1 VPPLRIALLSY
12 RSKPHCGGQGVYVR
26 HLSRELARL
35 GHHVDVY
42 SGQPYPELDGLDD
55 LDGQDGAGT
64 LRLVPVP
71 SLDLYRD
78 DDPFR
83 TPKLSQWRGA
93 IDALEVSTM
102 WTGGFPEPLT
112 FSLRAAPV
120 VAAADPPYDVV
131 HDNQSLGY
139 GLLALRRRGLPIVAT
154 IHHPI
159 TVDRDLELAAAPTRL
174 KRLSLRRWYGFARMQ
189 ARVARRLPRIV
200 TVSRN
205 SATDIVR
212 EFGVTPGA
220 VTVVPV
226 GVDTEVFRPPTAP
239 RVPGRIVS
247 VASSDSPIKG
257 ARVLI
262 EAVAK
267 LATERDVELVMVG
280 RPKHDG
286 PVARL
291 IDELSIGDHVR
302 FVSDLSDS
310 ALAALLGSAEVAVV
324 PSLYEGFSIPA
335 VEAMAC
341 ATPVVASRAGALPEV
356 VGDCGVLVTAGDAG
370 ELALA
375 IEDVLDDPDRRE
387 RLGHAGRTRVCNRY
401 SWARVAAATAEV
413 YAGAIEE
420 ARAHR

>member
-1 VPPLRIALLSY
+1 LSPLRIALLSY
-12 RSKPHCGGQGVYVR
+12 RSKPHCGGQGIYVR
-26 HLSRELARL
+26 HLGRELARL
-35 GHHVDVY
+35 GHDVDVF
-42 SGQPYPELDGLDD
+42 SGQPYPELDD
-55 LDGQDGAGT
+55 LSAEPGAGT
-64 LRLVPVP
+64 LRLVTVP

-83 TPKLSQWRGA
+83 TPKLSEWRGA
-93 IDALEVSTM
+93 IDALEVATM

-112 FSLRAAPV
+112 FSLRAA
-120 VAAADPPYDVV
+120 AAVSRAEPPYDVI

-139 GLLALRRRGLPIVAT
+139 GLLALHRRGLPIVAT

-159 TVDRDLELAAAPTRL
+159 TIDRELEIAAAPTRL
-174 KRLSLRRWYGFARMQ
+174 KRLSLRRWYAFARMQ
-189 ARVARRLPRIV
+189 ARVAQRLPRIV
-200 TVSRN
+200 TVSAN

-212 EFGVTPGA
+212 EFGVARDA

-226 GVDTEVFRPPTAP
+226 GVDTEVFRPPAEP

-247 VASSDSPIKG
+247 VASSDSPLKG
-257 ARVLI
+257 ARVLV

-280 RPKHDG
+280 RPKEDG
-286 PVARL
+286 PVAKL
-291 IDELSIGDHVR
+291 IDQLSIGDRIR
-302 FVSDLSDS
+302 FVSGLSDQ

-356 VGDCGVLVTAGDAG
+356 VGDCGVLVKAGDAG
-370 ELALA
+370 ALALA
-375 IEDVLDDPDRRE
+375 LADVLDDAALRDRLGRAGRE
-387 RLGHAGRTRVCNRY
+387 RVCEKY
-401 SWARVAAATAEV
+401 SWAHVAAATAEV
-413 YAGAIEE
+413 YADAIRS
-420 ARAHR
+420 ARAHG

>member
-42 SGQPYPELDGLDD
+42 SGQPYPD
-55 LDGQDGAGT
+55 LDEVDGPGSV
-64 LRLVPVP
+64 RLVEVP

-83 TPKLSQWRGA
+83 TPNLSEWRGLV
-93 IDALEVSTM
+93 DALEVSTM

-112 FSLRAAPV
+112 FSLRAAQLLGGGS
-120 VAAADPPYDVV
+120 AYDVV

-139 GLLALRRRGLPIVAT
+139 GLLALHRRGVPIVAT

-159 TVDRDLELAAAPTRL
+159 TVDRDLEVAAAPTRL
-174 KRLSLRRWYGFARMQ
+174 KRLSLRRWYAFTRMQ

-205 SATDIVR
+205 SAGDIAR
-212 EFGVTPGA
+212 EFGVAPGA
-220 VTVVPV
+220 ISVIPV
-226 GVDTEVFRPPTAP
+226 GVDTEVFRPPAAP

-280 RPKHDG
+280 RPKEDG
-286 PVARL
+286 PVLRL
-291 IDELSIGDHVR
+291 IDQLSIGERVR
-302 FVSDLSDS
+302 FVSDLSDE
-310 ALAALLGSAEVAVV
+310 ALAQLLGSAEVAVV

-356 VGDCGVLVTAGDAG
+356 VADCGVLVKAGDPG
-370 ELALA
+370 ELARA
-375 IEDVLDDPDRRE
+375 LDDLFDDPARRD
-387 RLGHAGRTRVCNRY
+387 RLGRAGRDRVSANY
-401 SWARVAAATAEV
+401 SWVHVAAATADV
-413 YAGAIEE
+413 YADAIED

>member
-1 VPPLRIALLSY
+1 MPPLRIALLSY

-26 HLSRELARL
+26 HLGRELARL
-35 GHHVDVY
+35 GHHVDVL
-42 SGQPYPELDGLDD
+42 SGQPYPD
-55 LDGQDGAGT
+55 LDEVDGPGS
-64 LRLVPVP
+64 LRLVKVP

-83 TPKLSQWRGA
+83 TPKLSEWRGL

-112 FSLRAAPV
+112 FSLRAARAV
-120 VAAADPPYDVV
+120 TGAEPPYDVV

-139 GLLALRRRGLPIVAT
+139 GLLALHRRGLPIVTT

-159 TVDRDLELAAAPTRL
+159 TVDRDLEVAAAPTRL

-189 ARVARRLPRIV
+189 ARVAQRLPRIV

-205 SATDIVR
+205 SAADIVR
-212 EFGVTPGA
+212 EFGVKPDA
-220 VTVVPV
+220 VTVIPV
-226 GVDTEVFRPPTAP
+226 GVDTEVFRPPSQP

-247 VASSDSPIKG
+247 VASSDSPLKG
-257 ARVLI
+257 ARVLL

-280 RPKHDG
+280 RPKEDG
-286 PVARL
+286 PVMRL
-291 IDELSIGDHVR
+291 IDQLSIGDRIR
-302 FVSDLSDS
+302 FVSGLSDL
-310 ALAALLGSAEVAVV
+310 ALVDLLGSAEAAVV

-356 VGDCGVLVTAGDAG
+356 VGDCGVLVKAGDAG
-370 ELALA
+370 ALALA
-375 IEDVLDDPDRRE
+375 LADLLDDPARRE
-387 RLGHAGRTRVCNRY
+387 RLGRAGRARVCEKY
-401 SWARVAAATAEV
+401 SWAHVAAATADV
-413 YAGAIEE
+413 YADAIED

>member
-1 VPPLRIALLSY
+1 MPPLRIALLSY

-42 SGQPYPELDGLDD
+42 SGQPYPD
-55 LDGQDGAGT
+55 LDEVDGPGSV
-64 LRLVPVP
+64 RLVEVP

-83 TPKLSQWRGA
+83 TPNLSEWRGLV
-93 IDALEVSTM
+93 DALEVSTM

-112 FSLRAAPV
+112 FSLRAAQLLGGGS
-120 VAAADPPYDVV
+120 AYDVV

-139 GLLALRRRGLPIVAT
+139 GLLALHRRGVPIVAT

-159 TVDRDLELAAAPTRL
+159 TVDRDLEVAAAPTRL
-174 KRLSLRRWYGFARMQ
+174 KRLSLRRWYAFTRMQ

-205 SATDIVR
+205 SAGDIAR
-212 EFGVTPGA
+212 EFGVAPGA
-220 VTVVPV
+220 ISVIPV
-226 GVDTEVFRPPTAP
+226 GVDTEVFRPPAAP

-280 RPKHDG
+280 RPKEDG
-286 PVARL
+286 PVLRL
-291 IDELSIGDHVR
+291 IDQLSIGERVR
-302 FVSDLSDS
+302 FVSDLSDE
-310 ALAALLGSAEVAVV
+310 ALAQLLGSAEVAVV

-356 VGDCGVLVTAGDAG
+356 VADCGVLVKAGDPG
-370 ELALA
+370 ELARAL
-375 IEDVLDDPDRRE
+375 DDLLDDPARRD
-387 RLGHAGRTRVCNRY
+387 RLGRAGRDRVSANY
-401 SWARVAAATAEV
+401 SWVHVAAATADV
-413 YAGAIEE
+413 YADAIED

>member
-1 VPPLRIALLSY
+1 MPPLRIALLSY

-35 GHHVDVY
+35 GHDVDVL
-42 SGQPYPELDGLDD
+42 SGQPYPDLDD
-55 LDGQDGAGT
+55 VSAEPGAGR

-83 TPKLSQWRGA
+83 TPKLSEWRGLV
-93 IDALEVSTM
+93 DALEVATM
-102 WTGGFPEPLT
+102 WTGGFPEPMT
-112 FSLRAAPV
+112 FSLRAAQV
-120 VAAADPPYDVV
+120 VGSAEPPYDVV

-139 GLLALRRRGLPIVAT
+139 GLLNLVRRGVPIVTT

-159 TVDRDLELAAAPTRL
+159 TVDRDLEVAAAPTRL

-212 EFGVTPGA
+212 EFGVAGSV

-226 GVDTEVFRPPTAP
+226 GVDTEVFRPPAAP
-239 RVPGRIVS
+239 RVPGRVVS
-247 VASSDSPIKG
+247 VASSDSPMKG
-257 ARVLI
+257 ATVLL
-262 EAVAK
+262 EAVGK

-280 RPKHDG
+280 RPKEDG
-286 PVARL
+286 PVMRL
-291 IDELSIGDHVR
+291 IDELSIGDRVR
-302 FVSDLSDS
+302 FVSGLTDQ

-341 ATPVVASRAGALPEV
+341 GTALVASRAGALPEV
-356 VGDCGVLVTAGDAG
+356 VGDCGVLVKAGDAG
-370 ELALA
+370 ELAHALG
-375 IEDVLDDPDRRE
+375 DLLDDPATRDRLGRAGRE
-387 RLGHAGRTRVCNRY
+387 RVCATY
-401 SWARVAAATAEV
+401 SWTHVAAATADV
-413 YAGAIEE
+413 YAETIRD

>member
-42 SGQPYPELDGLDD
+42 SGQPYPDLDD
-55 LDGQDGAGT
+55 LGDEPGAGT
-64 LRLVPVP
+64 LRLVTLP

-83 TPKLSQWRGA
+83 TPELAEWR
-93 IDALEVSTM
+93 DLVDVLEVATM

-112 FSLRAAPV
+112 FSLRAARAVGQAVP
-120 VAAADPPYDVV
+120 AYDVV

-139 GLLALRRRGLPIVAT
+139 GLLALRRRGLPIVTT

-159 TVDRDLELAAAPTRL
+159 TVDRDLEIAAAPTRL

-189 ARVARRLPRIV
+189 ARVAQRLPRIV

-205 SATDIVR
+205 SAADITR
-212 EFGVTPGA
+212 EFGVAPAA
-220 VTVVPV
+220 VTVIPV
-226 GVDTEVFRPPTAP
+226 GVDVEVFRPPAAP

-267 LATERDVELVMVG
+267 LATERDIELVMVG
-280 RPKHDG
+280 RPKEDG
-286 PVARL
+286 PIARL
-291 IDELSIGDHVR
+291 IDQLSIGDRVR
-302 FVSDLSDS
+302 FVTGVSDA
-310 ALAALLGSAEVAVV
+310 ALATLLGSAEVVVV

-356 VGDCGVLVTAGDAG
+356 IGDCGVLVKPGDAG
-370 ELALA
+370 ALA
-375 IEDVLDDPDRRE
+375 AAVGDLLDDPITRN
-387 RLGHAGRTRVCNRY
+387 RLGRAGRARVSEKY
-401 SWARVAAATAEV
+401 SWAHVAAATAEV
-413 YAGAIEE
+413 YADAIKD